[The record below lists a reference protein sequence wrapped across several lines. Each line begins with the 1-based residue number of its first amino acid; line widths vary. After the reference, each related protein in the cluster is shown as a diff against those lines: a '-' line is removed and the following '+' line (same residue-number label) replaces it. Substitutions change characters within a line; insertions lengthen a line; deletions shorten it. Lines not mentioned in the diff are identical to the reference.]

1 MLRTINLLALNTA
14 SSMLAI
20 FEYLLMFRAIMSWFP
35 QIQGSRLYD
44 FICGITE
51 PLLMPF
57 RKLLQNVDALRGFPI
72 DISFMLAFMT
82 IIFLE
87 ILLQGMI

>member
-1 MLRTINLLALNTA
+1 MQLVLALLQNTVCIILSA
-14 SSMLAI
+14 LQLA
-20 FEYLLMFRAIMSWFP
+20 MFIRAIMSWFP
-35 QIQGSRLYD
+35 QMQGSRIYE
-44 FICGITE
+44 FIYGITE
-51 PLLMPF
+51 PVVMPF
-57 RKLLQNVDALRGFPI
+57 RKLIQNVDALRGFPI

>member
-14 SSMLAI
+14 VSMLSI

-35 QIQGSRLYD
+35 QIQGGRLFE
-44 FICGITE
+44 FIYGITE

-57 RKLLQNVDALRGFPI
+57 RKLLQNVDSLRGFPI
-72 DISFMLAFMT
+72 DMSFLVSYMLISAVVMMLSR
-82 IIFLE
+82 
-87 ILLQGMI
+87 

>member
-1 MLRTINLLALNTA
+1 MLRSINLLALNTA
-14 SSMLAI
+14 VSMLSI

-35 QIQGSRLYD
+35 QIQGGRLFE
-44 FICGITE
+44 FIYGITE

-57 RKLLQNVDALRGFPI
+57 RKLLQNVDSLKGFPI

>member
-1 MLRTINLLALNTA
+1 
-14 SSMLAI
+14 
-20 FEYLLMFRAIMSWFP
+20 
-35 QIQGSRLYD
+35 
-44 FICGITE
+44 
-51 PLLMPF
+51 MPF
-57 RKLLQNVDALRGFPI
+57 RKLLQNVDSLRGFPI